1 MYKNP
6 GVPEL
11 EKRKK
16 DKKKKDKPVTFF
28 FSCGNEIS
36 VLKIVYRSTDFKA
49 ELTQQLVRLV
59 TETSQVVLLFCF
71 HLLSVTNL
79 VLVRK
84 HFNL

>member
-1 MYKNP
+1 M
-6 GVPEL
+6 PEL

-16 DKKKKDKPVTFF
+16 EKKKRQTSDFF